1 MKVDELRKM
10 SISELN
16 TELISLLKVQFGLRM
31 QKATQ
36 QLTNS
41 QQISK
46 VKKDV
51 ARIKTIIS
59 EKLNG
64 QHGK

>member
-1 MKVDELRKM
+1 MKADELRKM

-31 QKATQ
+31 QKAAQ
-36 QLTNS
+36 QLTNT

-64 QHGK
+64 HGK

>member
-1 MKVDELRKM
+1 MKIDELRKM

-36 QLTNS
+36 QLTNT